1 MTIPLRISCRR
12 AFFNAKL
19 ALCPAVTK
27 GTLTRFLWTFLMVIG
42 TKSSVLLGPCELAH
56 PRHRT
61 YQPHGIAVSNDTSID
76 NSGNDGSHVGNRKSV
91 VDQKLGGLVNHI
103 LPMKRKD
110 IEECSNQIDALSCD
124 VGYSKDGT
132 DLGSEF
138 SLGSISLQNT
148 RNTEASTTASMLST
162 NMGAFRHP

>member
-1 MTIPLRISCRR
+1 
-12 AFFNAKL
+12 
-19 ALCPAVTK
+19 
-27 GTLTRFLWTFLMVIG
+27 MVIG

-76 NSGNDGSHVGNRKSV
+76 NSGNDGSHVRNRKSV

-138 SLGSISLQNT
+138 SLESISFQNT